1 MKSWSKKTRISIMM
15 VLDTVFLAIELGV
28 GYYVQSLALIADA
41 FHMVRSCP
49 RPPCAALVVS
59 SLFFC

>member
-1 MKSWSKKTRISIMM
+1 MKSWSKTTRISIMM

-41 FHMVRSCP
+41 FHMVRSFAQLP
-49 RPPCAALVVS
+49 WGALVLS
-59 SLFFC
+59 